1 MATETTLTGRKA
13 TAVRAPRFYL
23 KRGFWE
29 AVLLRLL
36 VFVLVVAIWELAV
49 GEDRSRLFNVSKPSL
64 IGAALWN
71 QITTPTF
78 WTDHMRVTLQEIL
91 VGWLLGSA
99 AGVVFGLALAH
110 WRLLHIALDPFLMG
124 IYSLPRVALAP
135 LFIIWFGIG
144 VESKI
149 ALVISIVFFIM
160 VINTMVGAKNVDQ
173 DLVNSV
179 RTMGASDMFVTRK
192 VIFPSIVPWIFG
204 GLRIG
209 IGLALIG
216 AVVGEMLAAQFGMG
230 FIIAR
235 ASGAFDTK
243 LVFSTL
249 IILAI
254 VAMLLNEGMKM
265 IERRL
270 LRWQGNVAL

>member
-1 MATETTLTGRKA
+1 MATETTLTGRK
-13 TAVRAPRFYL
+13 TAAARAPRFFMN
-23 KRGFWE
+23 RRFWE
-29 AVLLRLL
+29 SVVLRLL
-36 VFVLVVAIWELAV
+36 VFVMAVTIWEVAV
-49 GEDRSRLFNVSKPSL
+49 GDDKSRLFNVSKPSL

-71 QITTPTF
+71 QITTPAF
-78 WTDHMRVTLQEIL
+78 WLDHMRVTMQEIL
-91 VGWLLGSA
+91 IGWLLGSA
-99 AGVVFGLALAH
+99 TGVIFGLVLARF
-110 WRLLHIALDPFLMG
+110 RLLHTALDPFLMG

-144 VESKI
+144 VESKV
-149 ALVISIVFFIM
+149 ALVVSIVFFVM
-160 VINTMVGAKNVDQ
+160 VINTIVGAKNVDQ

-179 RTMGASDMFVTRK
+179 RTMGASDLFVTRK
-192 VIFPSIVPWIFG
+192 VVFPSIVPWIFS

-254 VAMLLNEGMKM
+254 VAMLLNEGMKT

-270 LRWQGNVAL
+270 LRWQGNLVL